1 MMRWIAGLVAVL
13 LLPACGD
20 GPGTQPSTVGDAK
33 DPAGSSP
40 GPSTSQLPSVRII
53 KPESGATSPE
63 GSTITIEAVAT
74 NPNTAIARV
83 EFYDDSRLIGS
94 KSSPPYIISYGPL
107 KSGSHQL
114 CAAAI
119 DVDGVPV
126 ASAPVTLFVVQGNGD
141 GKGDDHQGRR

>member
-20 GPGTQPSTVGDAK
+20 GPGTPLSTVGGGK
-33 DPAGSSP
+33 EPVGSSP
-40 GPSTSQLPSVRII
+40 GLSTSQLPSVRII
-53 KPESGATSPE
+53 NPESGATSPE

-74 NPNTAIARV
+74 NPNAAIARV
-83 EFYDDSRLIGS
+83 EFYDDNRLIGS
-94 KSSPPYIISYGPL
+94 KSSPPYIISYEL
-107 KSGSHQL
+107 LRSGSHLL

-119 DVDGVPV
+119 DIDGVAV

-141 GKGDDHQGRR
+141 GKGADHQKQR

>member
-20 GPGTQPSTVGDAK
+20 GPGTQLSTVGDGK
-33 DPAGSSP
+33 EPVGSSP

-53 KPESGATSPE
+53 NPESGASSPE

-74 NPNTAIARV
+74 NPNAAIARV
-83 EFYDDSRLIGS
+83 EFYDDNRLIGS
-94 KSSPPYIISYGPL
+94 KSSPPYLISYDLPR
-107 KSGSHQL
+107 SGSHQL

-119 DVDGVPV
+119 DIDGVAV

-141 GKGDDHQGRR
+141 GKGDDHHKQR